1 MLESQLLGRALR
13 HRRAVRADD
22 HADIGRLQAA
32 LLRQLL
38 PKRLRLLELVGS
50 GHQRQLA
57 GETWLVVWK
66 KDFVRI
72 RQERSVKMFVVP
84 ACHDVIEITRNAR
97 Q

>member
-1 MLESQLLGRALR
+1 MRKSRLFSPRLFRPSAGANNKQRIVLESQLLGRALR
-13 HRRAVRADD
+13 HRRAVRADA

-57 GETWLVVWK
+57 GETWLVV
-66 KDFVRI
+66 
-72 RQERSVKMFVVP
+72 
-84 ACHDVIEITRNAR
+84 
-97 Q
+97 